1 MIPHSGSFLMNKR
14 INFVFYAT
22 ARGENAMIELKG
34 RRDGYYQ
41 QVIRDLLPEIPNA
54 VRLACMSHWH
64 RVDTGETE
72 DLCQQVVLL
81 LIRSD
86 YRFLRSFDD
95 RRASLKTW
103 LKVVVRNYVRR
114 YRQSRKRL
122 QHTEEIVAEALYYRP
137 ALETDILSKQRM
149 KSLDQAIGKLTE
161 REKQL
166 YEFLCRDDL
175 DSLEI
180 ARLMGVKVGT
190 LRKRKHDLIE
200 KLRKLVERGEGREEK
215 V

>member
-1 MIPHSGSFLMNKR
+1 
-14 INFVFYAT
+14 
-22 ARGENAMIELKG
+22 MIELKCG
-34 RRDGYYQ
+34 RDGDYQ
-41 QVIRDLLPEIPNA
+41 QVISDLLPEIPNA

-64 RVDTGETE
+64 RADTGETE

-81 LIRSD
+81 LIRAD
-86 YRFLRSFDD
+86 YRCLRSFDH

-122 QHTEEIVAEALYYRP
+122 PNTEEIVAEALSYRP
-137 ALETDILSKQRM
+137 ALETEILSKQRM

-166 YEFLCRDDL
+166 YELLCRDDL
-175 DSLEI
+175 IDADI
-180 ARLMGVKVGT
+180 AERMGINPASV
-190 LRKRKHDLIE
+190 RRRRYDLIQKIKRLIE
-200 KLRKLVERGEGREEK
+200 SS
-215 V
+215 